1 MSEQF
6 ATYAD
11 QINKERSVKD
21 MMFKEPETSPLTS
34 ESLSKFDGL
43 DYYPPDE
50 KYRLPGTLTQ
60 SEANE
65 TVPLATTSGR
75 TVNVEKYGDVKF
87 KFEGNEYQL
96 PVMKTKD
103 LDEFAGVSGE
113 LFIAFREPTNGTETH
128 PDGRYLMVTAI
139 PGTSAVEIDLNR
151 AFNPKN
157 AYSKTYESL
166 IPPDAAKLNSS
177 SKSGQRK
184 FEDRR

>member
-21 MMFKEPETSPLTS
+21 MMFKDPKTSPLAS
-34 ESLSKFDGL
+34 DSLSNFQGL

-50 KYRLPGTLTQ
+50 KYRFAGTLSQ

-65 TVPLATTSGR
+65 TVPLATTSGK
-75 TVNVEKYGDVKF
+75 TVNVEKYGDVEF
-87 KFEGNEYQL
+87 EFEGNECRL
-96 PVMKTKD
+96 PVFKTNN
-103 LDEFAGVSGE
+103 LDEFADISGE
-113 LFIAFREPTNGTETH
+113 LFIAFKDPTNGTETH
-128 PDGRYLMVTAI
+128 PDGRYLMVTAT
-139 PGTSAVEIDLNR
+139 PGTSAVEIDFNR

-166 IPPDAAKLNSS
+166 IPPDAAKLKPS